1 MGNGPLIPGMSEFD
15 APRKRLPAWVWW
27 VASALGV
34 VLVLVV
40 LGGFFGGVGPL
51 RSVGLVSQSLQPVS
65 YRPTTVDAVIQV
77 AVALPA
83 SSLCPDAEI
92 VVQAFERGP
101 RVEVEATAISPRTS
115 SCPSTGITGDRAWV
129 DVQLRENLG
138 ERTVIRTMDRQPLPR
153 DSS

>member
-15 APRKRLPAWVWW
+15 APRKRLPVWVWW
-27 VASALGV
+27 VASGIAL
-34 VLVLVV
+34 VLVLIV

-51 RSVGLVSQSLQPVS
+51 RSVGLVQQTLQPVS
-65 YRPTTVDAVIQV
+65 YRPTTNDSVIQV

-83 SSLCPDAEI
+83 SSLCPDTEI
-92 VVQAFERGP
+92 SVQAFERGP
-101 RVEVEATAISPRTS
+101 RVELEATAISPRTS
-115 SCPSTGITGDRAWV
+115 SCPSTGIAGDRAWV

-138 ERTVIRTMDRQPLPR
+138 ERTVIRTVDRQALPR